1 MVLIKIEKESIM
13 IGKTIDEIKVG
24 DTAEFAKTVSESDV
38 YTYAGVDRRFQSG
51 PYRRHVC

>member
-51 PYRRHVC
+51 PYRRLVC